1 MIAEAILPKIK
12 PGAMVRVW
20 EKVKDGDKF
29 RSSKFEG
36 LVLARKHGSEKG
48 ATFTVR
54 TVLSGIGVEKVYP
67 IYSPR
72 IEKVEVLNSPRKVKR
87 AKLYFVR
94 DLSKKEIRRKL
105 GAGAEKT
112 LALPEIQKAEAVAAA
127 PAEKNPPPRH
137 GGF

>member
-20 EKVKDGDKF
+20 EKVKDGEKF

-72 IEKVEVLNSPRKVKR
+72 IEKVDVLSSPHKVKR

-105 GAGAEKT
+105 GATAEKA
-112 LALPEIQKAEAVAAA
+112 LALPETKKTEPASAVSAESKTTA
-127 PAEKNPPPRH
+127 
-137 GGF
+137 